1 MSRRSFHVRRIR
13 AEEWRRARD
22 LRLRG
27 LQDPAAAIAFLD
39 TFENASRQP
48 DGFWQARATDAADG
62 EEAAQFVAIDED
74 GVWFG
79 SATVLATFLGALP
92 AAALVV
98 GVYVAE
104 GHRGAGA
111 IETLFDE
118 CAAWAAEQG
127 AAELTLEVHVDN
139 HRAQAAYERCGFT
152 RTGQI
157 TELANGHEYVMTRP
171 LVPAA
176 R

>member
-1 MSRRSFHVRRIR
+1 MSIEVRRVL
-13 AEEWRRARD
+13 ATEWTDVRD
-22 LRLRG
+22 LRLRA
-27 LQDPAAAIAFLD
+27 LQDPVAALAFLD
-39 TFENASRQP
+39 TFENASAQP
-48 DGFWQARATDAADG
+48 DAFWQHRTANAAEG
-62 EEAAQFVAIDED
+62 GPNAQFVAIAED
-74 GVWFG
+74 GEWFG
-79 SATVLATFLGALP
+79 SATVLPSGLEGPEST
-92 AAALVV
+92 ALVV

-118 CAAWAAEQG
+118 CATWSAEQG
-127 AAELTLEVHVDN
+127 AHGLTLEVHVDN

-157 TELANGHEYVMTRP
+157 TELAHGREYVMVRP
-171 LVPAA
+171 VVPDA